1 MLGVLVLAAMA
12 ELVDLVDPMIGAVTY
27 PESGLRGD
35 ESIHGFGKTF
45 PGAATPFGMVQL
57 SPDTVTGG
65 DNGPG
70 YSYTHGTIEGFSFFH
85 ISGTGWY
92 GEFGNFLV
100 MPGDVPKSI
109 EPPPVILAS
118 VLSELEKFMWNAA
131 GLPLLPIVSVFP
143 AASEMLPF
151 MSSRTSEPT
160 VLSSVT
166 DREPVVRAMSVAPA
180 DAKST

>member
-70 YSYTHGTIEGFSFFH
+70 YSYTHRTIEGFCFFH
-85 ISGTGWY
+85 MSGIGWY
-92 GEFGNFLV
+92 GEFGNFQV
-100 MPGDVPKSI
+100 MPGTAATSRFSHDDERAEAGYYRVRLKGAELRRNWI
-109 EPPPVILAS
+109 TTRELTAGG
-118 VLSELEKFMWNAA
+118 VLEIACEGNA
-131 GLPLLPIVSVFP
+131 
-143 AASEMLPF
+143 
-151 MSSRTSEPT
+151 T
-160 VLSSVT
+160 
-166 DREPVVRAMSVAPA
+166 
-180 DAKST
+180 